1 MLWSRSTRLTCS
13 SCRLVGGVAARQC
26 VRRCGQMVASRRAG
40 TARPAWGCAC
50 LSIPSSVAI
59 RHASASGGR
68 AAAREIMG
76 RMPALAAAFAGTRVF
91 DMDRAAKVFAGQ
103 LDVGSLVAQIAAA
116 ARLVDAVIAAPETS
130 GSEVRSSR
138 VSRGPLVDDRTVVLT
153 ALLVLLIALMALIE
167 TSDPVLSE
175 HLNNVLSL
183 PVGIVLAVAASDW
196 QRRRG

>member
-1 MLWSRSTRLTCS
+1 MDR
-13 SCRLVGGVAARQC
+13 AAK
-26 VRRCGQMVASRRAG
+26 VFAG
-40 TARPAWGCAC
+40 TR
-50 LSIPSSVAI
+50 VFDMD
-59 RHASASGGR
+59 R
-68 AAAREIMG
+68 AAKVFAGTRVFDAD
-76 RMPALAAAFAGTRVF
+76 RAAKVFAGTRVF